1 MLARLSSNAGLSQPP
16 LVLHFLFDRLAL
28 GQRSRRRPQFPLF
41 EALQFEHGDIEQPDN
56 LALLLPRHRYAPA
69 SKRVSKACVEFRFS
83 TSTAWSGRVFG
94 SAITLLGGSGSEI
107 KDRRFSISSIYTGWY
122 LLVTLRANPDRAS
135 TWCSSEFATTA
146 PNNRRVA

>member
-1 MLARLSSNAGLSQPP
+1 MFSAKCS
-16 LVLHFLFDRLAL
+16 
-28 GQRSRRRPQFPLF
+28 F
-41 EALQFEHGDIEQPDN
+41 EAFALQRGDQCLCLIAGRHVKQSDN

-135 TWCSSEFATTA
+135 TA